1 MNITLLGTGTSQ
13 GVPVVACRCAVCCSG
28 DARDNRLRSSLM
40 LEDKGHNF
48 VIDAGPDFRQQMLRE
63 NVDHLDGIL
72 LTHEHK
78 DHIGGLDDVR
88 AFNYIQQK
96 AMDVY
101 ARQEIHAQIMKE
113 FDYAF
118 GDEKYPGVPNMQL
131 HPIGTEAFKVAHLSV
146 LPVMAQHYKLPVLGF
161 RIYDMAYLTDISMI
175 TEVEKEKLL
184 GLKVVIV
191 AALRKKPHYS
201 HMNLDQ
207 ALQLIEEIK
216 PEKAWLTHISHMMG
230 LHADVERELP
240 EHVRLA
246 YDGLKIEL

>member
-1 MNITLLGTGTSQ
+1 
-13 GVPVVACRCAVCCSG
+13 
-28 DARDNRLRSSLM
+28 M
-40 LEDKGHNF
+40 LEDKGQCF

-63 NVDHLDGIL
+63 QVDQLDGIL

-88 AFNYIQQK
+88 AFNYVQQR
-96 AMDVY
+96 AMDVF

-118 GDEKYPGVPNMQL
+118 GEEKYPGVPNIQL
-131 HPIGTEAFKVAHLSV
+131 HPVGSDTFKVGHLDV
-146 LPVMAQHYKLPVLGF
+146 LPVLAQHYKLPVLGY
-161 RIYDMAYLTDISMI
+161 RINDVAYLTDISMI
-175 TEVEKEKLL
+175 TEEEQEKLL
-184 GLKVVIV
+184 GLKVVIL

-207 ALQLIEEIK
+207 ALQLISEIK

-230 LHADVERELP
+230 LHQEVERELP